1 MKRISLLI
9 LVGSM
14 LLPFL
19 SYAQQATKRWSHQTA
34 YLEQKGKWESGILQP
49 FRYGINS
56 RLEVSTY
63 AFLLPLMPNA
73 GVKLSYGVK
82 SGYALASEHS
92 LSVPSAFLNMVSRK
106 GTGGILSPQFDFP
119 FMLGLNNS
127 PYASKTVLDSCL
139 LTWKLGFGFTM
150 RSDEVDP
157 LATIDLPVF
166 YPRMATYYKGLSI
179 RAGADVRKS
188 LSKRFDIQ
196 EGFQFFLITRTDNN
210 FFFEN
215 TGNILWSAG
224 KSLRIKAGYNLS
236 YGTYPFGNH
245 WQLWPSI
252 DIIFGSRIR

>member
-14 LLPFL
+14 LLPIL
-19 SYAQQATKRWSHQTA
+19 SKAQQITKRWSHQTA
-34 YLEQKGKWESGILQP
+34 YLEPAGKWECGILQP

-56 RLEVSTY
+56 RLEVNSY

-92 LSVPSAFLNMVSRK
+92 LSVPSAFLNLVSRK

-119 FMLGLNNS
+119 FMLGLSNS
-127 PYASKTVLDSCL
+127 FYASKTVLDSCL
-139 LTWKLGFGFTM
+139 LSWKLGFAFTM
-150 RSDEVDP
+150 KSGDVDP
-157 LATIDLPVF
+157 LATIDLPLF
-166 YPRMATYYKGLSI
+166 YPRMATYYKGVSI
-179 RAGADVRKS
+179 RAGADMRKS
-188 LSKRFDIQ
+188 ICKRFDVQ
-196 EGFQFFLITRTDNN
+196 EGFQFFLITRPDNN

-215 TGNILWSAG
+215 TGGLLWTAG

-236 YGTYPFGNH
+236 YGNYPFGKH
-245 WQLWPSI
+245 WQLWPSL
-252 DIIFGSRIR
+252 DLIFGSRVR